1 MKEIGN
7 KLIAGGEALNLKP
20 AAVAAIFAALTL
32 LKLLCDADGVCRT
45 NPAGGSTAADYV
57 AALGRSLT
65 SDDSDGELQEAFSQ
79 LIIGERTDI
88 RQTFRGDS

>member
-1 MKEIGN
+1 MK
-7 KLIAGGEALNLKP
+7 LRP
-20 AAVAAIFAALTL
+20 AAVAVIFAALTL
-32 LKLLCDADGVCRT
+32 LKLLCGADSISRK
-45 NPAGGSTAADYV
+45 NPTGESTADYV

>member
-1 MKEIGN
+1 MK
-7 KLIAGGEALNLKP
+7 LRP
-20 AAVAAIFAALTL
+20 AAAAAIFAALTL
-32 LKLLCDADGVCRT
+32 LKLFCDTDSVSHA
-45 NPAGGSTAADYV
+45 NPAGGSMTDYV

-65 SDDSDGELQEAFSQ
+65 SDDSDGELREAFSQ

>member
-1 MKEIGN
+1 MK
-7 KLIAGGEALNLKP
+7 LRP

-32 LKLLCDADGVCRT
+32 LKLFCGADSISRA
-45 NPAGGSTAADYV
+45 NPIGERAAGYV

-65 SDDSDGELQEAFSQ
+65 SDGADEELREAFSQ
-79 LIIGERTDI
+79 LIIGEHTEI